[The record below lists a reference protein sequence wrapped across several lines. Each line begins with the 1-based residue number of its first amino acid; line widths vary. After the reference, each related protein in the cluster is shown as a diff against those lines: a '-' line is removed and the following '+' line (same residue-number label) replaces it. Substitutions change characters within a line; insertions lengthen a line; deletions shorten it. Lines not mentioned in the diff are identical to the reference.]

1 MRLKDK
7 CGTAE
12 FKGLNAALSNAP
24 FETAYTIFNDPDDIV
39 NYANDLILSISSEFI
54 HAQIVT
60 IIVK

>member
-1 MRLKDK
+1 MWDYKPAD
-7 CGTAE
+7 
-12 FKGLNAALSNAP
+12 FNALSNAP

>member
-1 MRLKDK
+1 MWDYKPAD
-7 CGTAE
+7 
-12 FKGLNAALSNAP
+12 FNGLNAVLSNAP
-24 FETAYTIFNDPDDIV
+24 FETVYTIFNDSDDIV